1 MVRRLVLAL
10 TVVAV
15 VAGAS
20 IGTPSLTVSGLQVS
34 HGPELAKAQ
43 PGATI
48 YCGDYKTAYYISSGE
63 YWYARVFR

>member
-20 IGTPSLTVSGLQVS
+20 RGTPSLTVGGLQVS
-34 HGPELAKAQ
+34 HGPELVKAQ

-48 YCGDYKTAYYISSGE
+48 
-63 YWYARVFR
+63 